1 MSQQFPQPGQSR
13 FGTPAEPGQ
22 SDFGTPAEP
31 GQPTQPGG
39 QFGASQPGQF
49 GQYGQMPSQQW
60 SQQPLPNP
68 RSQQTDVFAILGLVG
83 AFVFAPAG
91 IVLSAIGLSRIK
103 RDGSQG
109 RGLALAGL
117 IIAIISTL
125 LGLLGLI
132 MIFVIGA
139 AATDSIENAAG
150 EAVASSN
157 LYDLAMAMEQERA
170 ATGAY
175 PTATDGLP
183 LPYDAANSTASILWA
198 EGDSFCLMA
207 LDYDANGYYMTE
219 SGEVTT
225 ESCS

>member
-1 MSQQFPQPGQSR
+1 VSQQFPQSDQSR
-13 FGTPAEPGQ
+13 FGTPADPGQ
-22 SDFGTPAEP
+22 ATQPGQFGTPADL
-31 GQPTQPGG
+31 G
-39 QFGASQPGQF
+39 QPGQF

-60 SQQPLPNP
+60 SQQMPNP
-68 RSQQTDVFAILGLVG
+68 RSQQTDVFAILGLIG

-117 IIAIISTL
+117 IISIISTL

-157 LYDLAMAMEQERA
+157 LFDLATAMEQQHA
-170 ATGAY
+170 ATGVY
-175 PTATDGLP
+175 PTETDGLP
-183 LPYDAANSTASILWA
+183 LPFDAAHSTASILWA
-198 EGDSFCLMA
+198 EGDSYCLMA

-219 SGEVTT
+219 TGEVTT
-225 ESCS
+225 ESCNS

>member
-22 SDFGTPAEP
+22 SGFGTPAEP
-31 GQPTQPGG
+31 GVPGQPG
-39 QFGASQPGQF
+39 QFGTGQPGQF

-60 SQQPLPNP
+60 SQQQLPNP

-117 IIAIISTL
+117 IISIISI
-125 LGLLGLI
+125 LI
-132 MIFVIGA
+132 GVIALIFVVVVGTTA
-139 AATDSIENAAG
+139 ANSIESAAG
-150 EAVASSN
+150 EAVASSD
-157 LYDLAMAMEQERA
+157 LYDLAMAMEQQYA
-170 ATGAY
+170 ATGVY
-175 PTATDGLP
+175 PTTTDGLP
-183 LPYDAANSTASILWA
+183 APYDAASSTASILWA
-198 EGDSFCLMA
+198 DGDSYCLMG

>member
-1 MSQQFPQPGQSR
+1 VSQQFPQPGQSR

-22 SDFGTPAEP
+22 SGYGTPAEP
-31 GQPTQPGG
+31 GQPTQSG
-39 QFGASQPGQF
+39 QFGAGQPGQF

-60 SQQPLPNP
+60 SQQQLPNP

-117 IIAIISTL
+117 IISIISTL
-125 LGLLGLI
+125 FAVILL
-132 MIFVIGA
+132 IFVIAVGTTA
-139 AATDSIENAAG
+139 ANSIEDAAG

-157 LYDLAMAMEQERA
+157 LYDLAMAMEQQKA
-170 ATGAY
+170 ATGVY
-175 PTATDGLP
+175 PTSEAGLP
-183 LPYDAANSTASILWA
+183 LPFDAANSTASILWA
-198 EGDSFCLMA
+198 EGDSYCLMA
-207 LDYDANGYYMTE
+207 LDYDANGFYMTE

-225 ESCS
+225 ESCN

>member
-22 SDFGTPAEP
+22 PA
-31 GQPTQPGG
+31 QSG
-39 QFGASQPGQF
+39 QFGTGQSGQIGAGQPGQF

-91 IVLSAIGLSRIK
+91 IVLSAIGLNRIK

-117 IIAIISTL
+117 IISIVSTL
-125 LGLLGLI
+125 VGLVALF
-132 MIFVIGA
+132 FVIVIGTTA
-139 AATDSIENAAG
+139 ANSLEDAAG
-150 EAVASSN
+150 QAVASSN
-157 LYDLAMAMEQERA
+157 LYDLAMAMEQQKA
-170 ATGAY
+170 ATGVY
-175 PTATDGLP
+175 PAATDGLP
-183 LPYDAANSTASILWA
+183 APYDAANSTASILWA
-198 EGDSFCLMA
+198 EGDSYCLMA

-225 ESCS
+225 ESCNS